1 MWRIELRP
9 RRSAPAPWAQLV
21 CLGSL
26 ALQLLG
32 HRDVTQVRAD
42 DIDPLPSMY
51 GCTTTRVGC
60 LSDSC
65 GDDCGTA
72 PRVQARIMDVFASGP
87 CGGWQESCPSPAV
100 ACGCGVCTASAD
112 TPCPEA
118 VGKKGD
124 GLACPSALSEPC
136 KKSDMSQSLC
146 LGICSALGQRY
157 FALEAG
163 SQCFCG
169 QQIRNQAGAG
179 SGAEAKTACL
189 GSKSAPSFP
198 KGCTGSG
205 ADATTT
211 GCACTGK
218 PAEVCGGYRWL
229 EAYEIHGSCTDLLPQ
244 SSTAFSTVLLL
255 SVGLYIG
262 LGVGWGRRIAGRGQ
276 GGAAATAGGGSG
288 GGGGVLL
295 LLAAHPHFQQW
306 KALAGLCGDGIAF
319 ARARSSGSAVPTRR
333 TDALLGGAKAD
344 PEPGK
349 GGDEGAPRRTGSGI
363 RSSKDTS
370 KKKKGSLG
378 SSGKSSRSKSSK
390 SGGGGGGGGGG
401 TPPPPPPA
409 AAAAGGGDDRLVE
422 REERLLQEQRAGGS
436 VGLHSSQAKIKVVS
450 LAL

>member
-1 MWRIELRP
+1 MWRLRIRP
-9 RRSAPAPWAQLV
+9 RGRHFGAGAPWAAQLV

-32 HRDVTQVRAD
+32 HRGVIQVRAD
-42 DIDPLPSMY
+42 DIDPLPSLY

-60 LSDSC
+60 LSDNC
-65 GDDCGTA
+65 GGDCGTA
-72 PRVQARIMDVFASGP
+72 PRVQARIMDVFASGT
-87 CGGWQESCPSPAV
+87 CGGWQDSCPSPAV
-100 ACGCGVCTASAD
+100 ACGCGVCMASAD

-118 VGKKGD
+118 VGKKGA
-124 GLACPSALSEPC
+124 GLACPAALSEPC

-198 KGCTGSG
+198 KGCTGSEP
-205 ADATTT
+205 DSTTT

-229 EAYEIHGSCTDLLPQ
+229 EAYEIHGSCTDLLPR
-244 SSTAFSTVLLL
+244 SGTAFSTVLLL
-255 SVGLYIG
+255 CVGLYIG
-262 LGVGWGRRIAGRGQ
+262 LGVVWGRRVAGHGR
-276 GGAAATAGGGSG
+276 AATTAGGGSG
-288 GGGGVLL
+288 GKGLQ

-319 ARARSSGSAVPTRR
+319 ARARSSGRPPTNG
-333 TDALLGGAKAD
+333 TDALLGGAKAV
-344 PEPGK
+344 PEPDK
-349 GGDEGAPRRTGSGI
+349 GGGAPKKKGSG
-363 RSSKDTS
+363 SSKDTA
-370 KKKKGSLG
+370 KKTKGSL
-378 SSGKSSRSKSSK
+378 SSSSSKSSRSKS
-390 SGGGGGGGGGG
+390 GGGGA
-401 TPPPPPPA
+401 PPPPPPQ
-409 AAAAGGGDDRLVE
+409 AAAGSDSVRLAE

-436 VGLHSSQAKIKVVS
+436 VGVHSSQAKIKVVS
-450 LAL
+450 LTL